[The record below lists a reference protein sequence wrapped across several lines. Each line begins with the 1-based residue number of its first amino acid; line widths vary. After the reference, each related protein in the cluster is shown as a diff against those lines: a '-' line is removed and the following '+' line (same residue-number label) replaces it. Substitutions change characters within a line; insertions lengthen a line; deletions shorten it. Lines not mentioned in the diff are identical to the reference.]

1 MPNDTQAIDTNAAA
15 PAAPIVDTPAA
26 PSAPAAPASAAP
38 AEGTPAVDT
47 STNTATPPA
56 DGENGTQQE
65 QNRDDKGQFKSGVQK
80 RIDTLIFQRNQAERD
95 AAYWR
100 QQAETAKAPSP
111 APKLA
116 DFETHDEYDHAM
128 QQHRIDEG
136 VNRGLAKTA
145 EQQAARL
152 TEQAQT
158 ATAEAYNQRAAEAAT
173 RLPDWAE
180 VVGKSTAPMSPAL
193 QEALMES
200 DRGPDLVY
208 HLAKNPAEAERL
220 NGMSVRQMDREI
232 GRLESELAGKGPT
245 AAPAAPAARTTTAP
259 PPATPAPVAALAPSH
274 EDPSKMTQAQ
284 YEAWR
289 RGNGSRFIR

>member
-1 MPNDTQAIDTNAAA
+1 MPNDTQAIDTNAPA
-15 PAAPIVDTPAA
+15 PAAPLVDLNAPPAA
-26 PSAPAAPASAAP
+26 AAPASAPP
-38 AEGTPAVDT
+38 ADDVTTVDT
-47 STNTATPPA
+47 TTATPPA
-56 DGENGTQQE
+56 EGENGTQQE
-65 QNRDDKGQFKSGVQK
+65 NRDEGGKFKSGVQK

-116 DFETHDEYDHAM
+116 DFDSHDEYDHAM
-128 QQHRIDEG
+128 QQHRIEEG
-136 VNRGLAKTA
+136 VNRGLAKNA
-145 EQQAARL
+145 EQQATRL
-152 TEQAQT
+152 TQQAQS
-158 ATAEAYNQRAAEAAT
+158 ATAEAYDQRAAEAAS

-220 NGMSVRQMDREI
+220 NGLSVRQMDREI
-232 GRLESELAGKGPT
+232 GRLESQLAGK
-245 AAPAAPAARTTTAP
+245 APAPAPVPPAARTTTAP

>member
-1 MPNDTQAIDTNAAA
+1 MQIDTNATDTTAAA
-15 PAAPIVDTPAA
+15 PAAPTVDTPASA
-26 PSAPAAPASAAP
+26 PAPAAPASAAP
-38 AEGTPAVDT
+38 AEGTPGADT

-56 DGENGTQQE
+56 EGENGTQQDKD
-65 QNRDDKGQFKSGVQK
+65 RDDKGQFKSGVQK

-100 QQAETAKAPSP
+100 QQAETAKAP
-111 APKLA
+111 APPPRLA
-116 DFETHDEYDHAM
+116 DFESHDEYDHAL
-128 QQHRIDEG
+128 QQHRIEEG
-136 VNRGLAKTA
+136 VNRGLAKNA

-152 TEQAQT
+152 TQQAQT
-158 ATAEAYNQRAAEAAT
+158 ATAQAYDQRAAEAAS

-220 NGMSVRQMDREI
+220 NSMSVRQMDREI
-232 GRLESELAGKGPT
+232 GRLESALAAK
-245 AAPAAPAARTTTAP
+245 APAPAPAARTTNAP
-259 PPATPAPVAALAPSH
+259 PPATPAAPAALAPSH
-274 EDPSKMTQAQ
+274 EDPSKMTQEQ

-289 RGNGSRFIR
+289 RGNGSKFIR